1 MGLITGLLTLPLAP
15 LRGTIAI
22 AELLREEAEAQLND
36 PERIRKEL
44 EHVDALREQGELS
57 EEEAMAWED
66 ALIERLTNAQPSS
79 RRAGEGWSA

>member
-22 AELLREEAEAQLND
+22 AELLLEEAEAQLND

-44 EHVDALREQGELS
+44 EHVESLREQGVLT
-57 EEEAMAWED
+57 EEEAVAWED
-66 ALIERLTNAQPSS
+66 ALIERLTAGSAP
-79 RRAGEGWSA
+79 GEGGFA

>member
-22 AELLREEAEAQLND
+22 AELLLDEAEAQLND

-44 EHVDALREQGELS
+44 AHVESLREQGMLT

-66 ALIERLTNAQPSS
+66 ALIERLTLGSS
-79 RRAGEGWSA
+79 TGEGGF

>member
-15 LRGTIAI
+15 LRGTIAV
-22 AELLREEAEAQLND
+22 AELLMEEAEAQLND

-44 EHVDALREQGELS
+44 EHVESLRQQGMLT

-66 ALIERLTNAQPSS
+66 SLIERLTRGSAT
-79 RRAGEGWSA
+79 GEGGYS